1 MWRPNRP
8 IRATPIRRARA
19 PARAVPARPSPS
31 TTRLWNWPTRK
42 SNSRTPRYVRPPP
55 SSFFFPSF
63 LYLKQ
68 KKTRRSTPHTTTM
81 AEETLQK
88 KKRKKR
94 NRPCSSSFWNTSA
107 KKKYQALWNGI
118 FKFHFLKNIR
128 VIDDRM
134 RSKQVE
140 LPISI
145 FGLDVMEAPQK
156 LKIVP

>member
-1 MWRPNRP
+1 
-8 IRATPIRRARA
+8 
-19 PARAVPARPSPS
+19 
-31 TTRLWNWPTRK
+31 
-42 SNSRTPRYVRPPP
+42 
-55 SSFFFPSF
+55 
-63 LYLKQ
+63 
-68 KKTRRSTPHTTTM
+68 M

>member
-1 MWRPNRP
+1 
-8 IRATPIRRARA
+8 
-19 PARAVPARPSPS
+19 
-31 TTRLWNWPTRK
+31 
-42 SNSRTPRYVRPPP
+42 
-55 SSFFFPSF
+55 
-63 LYLKQ
+63 
-68 KKTRRSTPHTTTM
+68 M

-88 KKRKKR
+88 KKGRKEIGR
-94 NRPCSSSFWNTSA
+94 VPVLSGTPRP
-107 KKKYQALWNGI
+107 KKSTRLYGMGYLNFI
-118 FKFHFLKNIR
+118 FKKNIR